1 MSLDVWEYHEEQMCT
16 NPKYK
21 VAYEALEPEF
31 SIASALIKARSEADM
46 TQVDVAGK
54 MGVTQ
59 STIAR
64 IESGKNV
71 SIKTI
76 RRYAKAVGKSITLE
90 IQPV

>member
-1 MSLDVWEYHEEQMCT
+1 MGRDVFEYHEEQMRT

-21 VAYEALEPEF
+21 AAYDALEPEF
-31 SIASALIKARSEADM
+31 AIARALIKARGDADM
-46 TQVDVAGK
+46 TQNDVAGK

-76 RRYAKAVGKSITLE
+76 RRYAKAIGKPITLE